1 MSTENNNNIEQ
12 LLFSL
17 GLASPDTVSI
27 YADST
32 RDNESVKVK
41 RCSRSGV
48 IYISSN
54 EHVDTGHYEHKKGYK
69 FAFPEHDS
77 KRALIASK
85 EDTNRRQNAVATS
98 IANKK
103 WLDFGTG
110 HGGILRALAE
120 IAEEAVGVEPQATAR
135 QDLKEAGFEAVYPDL
150 KNIRKDHYDF
160 ISAFHVV
167 EHLRDP
173 ITTLSDLQERLVP
186 GGRIHVEVPHA
197 RDFLLTWLQSEPFK
211 RFTLW
216 SEHLVLHTRQTLEVF
231 LQEAGFRDIVVRGI
245 QRYPLANH
253 LHWLVQGKPG
263 GHLKWPLLRDAELD
277 RRYADLLSGIDGND
291 TLVAEALK

>member
-1 MSTENNNNIEQ
+1 MENQNSIEQ

-17 GLASPDTVSI
+17 GIARPDTVSI
-27 YADST
+27 YANST
-32 RDNESVKVK
+32 RDNDYVKVK

-48 IYISSN
+48 IYIASN
-54 EHVDTGHYEHKKGYK
+54 EHVNEGHYEHKKGYK
-69 FAFPEHDS
+69 FAFPDHDS
-77 KRALIASK
+77 KRALIASR
-85 EDTNRRQNAVATS
+85 EDTERRQNAIATS
-98 IANKK
+98 VANKK

-135 QDLKEAGFEAVYPDL
+135 QDLAKSGFDAVYPDL
-150 KNIRKDHYDF
+150 TNIRKDHYDF

-173 ITTLSDLQERLVP
+173 ITTLQELRERLTP

-197 RDFLLTWLQSEPFK
+197 RDFLLTGLQSEPFK

-216 SEHLVLHTRQTLEVF
+216 SEHLVLHTRQTLQVF
-231 LQEAGFRDIVVRGI
+231 LREAGFHDIIVRGV

-253 LHWLVQGKPG
+253 LHWLVQVNPEVTSNGRYCGTRNLTG
-263 GHLKWPLLRDAELD
+263 GIP
-277 RRYADLLSGIDGND
+277 IC
-291 TLVAEALK
+291 